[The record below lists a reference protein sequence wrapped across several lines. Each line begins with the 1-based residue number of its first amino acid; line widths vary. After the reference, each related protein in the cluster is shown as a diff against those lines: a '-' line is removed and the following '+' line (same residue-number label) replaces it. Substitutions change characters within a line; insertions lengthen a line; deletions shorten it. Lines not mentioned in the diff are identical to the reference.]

1 MKPATD
7 TINPATQEAKV
18 DLNRDF
24 ISLFT
29 EGVVKGLGIGMRNMM
44 PNVMLAFILIHALN
58 VTGLLQWIGEVAGPV
73 MALWFLPGV
82 TITVLLA
89 SLLSM
94 GGAIGVLAAL
104 LASGAIGPY
113 EATVLVPACYLM
125 GNPVQNVGRCLGTAE
140 VESKYYGIIIF
151 VCVFNALASIWA
163 MELLLTLF

>member
-1 MKPATD
+1 MKPAVD
-7 TINPATQEAKV
+7 TMNPATQEAKV
-18 DLNRDF
+18 DLKRDF

-58 VTGLLQWIGEVAGPV
+58 VTGLLKWIGDVAGPV

>member
-151 VCVFNALASIWA
+151 VCVFNTLASIWA

>member
-58 VTGLLQWIGEVAGPV
+58 VTGLLKWIGDVAGPV

>member
-1 MKPATD
+1 MKPMTTPA
-7 TINPATQEAKV
+7 NPVTQEAKV
-18 DLNRDF
+18 DLDRDF

-29 EGVVKGLGIGMRNMM
+29 EGVYKGLGIGMRNMM

-58 VTGLLQWIGEVAGPV
+58 VTGLLKWIGEIAGPV

-163 MELLLTLF
+163 MELLLTFF

>member
-104 LASGAIGPY
+104 LASGSIGPY

>member
-1 MKPATD
+1 MKPAVD
-7 TINPATQEAKV
+7 TVNPATQEAKV

-58 VTGLLQWIGEVAGPV
+58 VTGLLKWIGDVAGPV

>member
-1 MKPATD
+1 MIELK
-7 TINPATQEAKV
+7 
-18 DLNRDF
+18 F
-24 ISLFT
+24 F
-29 EGVVKGLGIGMRNMM
+29 GMIKI
-44 PNVMLAFILIHALN
+44 VII
-58 VTGLLQWIGEVAGPV
+58 
-73 MALWFLPGV
+73 
-82 TITVLLA
+82 
-89 SLLSM
+89 
-94 GGAIGVLAAL
+94 AAL